1 MPDPAEF
8 GYQLGGLLD
17 GFGSVIVGSFVAGH
31 AAAAGTYYGRTGLA
45 ERCRDSPPSAA
56 GGPGDD
62 SDPATKGVRR
72 GNHELSITGRE
83 AIVYRTSP
91 FRRILAK
98 VTPLQRYIA
107 EEIAT
112 DHVDGL
118 LSRREA
124 LRRLALL
131 GVGTAAASALI
142 AACAEEKP
150 AEAPVTTS
158 EPATASAPPP
168 GSESALATTPVTW
181 AGPQGELQGAWAEA
195 PNAKGAV
202 LVIHENKGLNDYVR
216 SVAGRFAGIGYS
228 ALAIDLLSAQG
239 GTATF
244 ADPAEAT
251 AALGNIP
258 PEELLANL
266 KSGIGELQRRVPD
279 KKLAAVGFCM
289 GGGLTWRL
297 LASGAPELAA
307 AVPFYGPAPDNPDF
321 AGSKDVAVLGI
332 YAAQDARVNATE
344 PVAKAALERAGLV
357 HELVTEPDAQHA
369 FFNDTGERY
378 NATAAADAWRRVQD
392 WLTRYVG

>member
-1 MPDPAEF
+1 MAYPI
-8 GYQLGGLLD
+8 
-17 GFGSVIVGSFVAGH
+17 SK
-31 AAAAGTYYGRTGLA
+31 
-45 ERCRDSPPSAA
+45 CW
-56 GGPGDD
+56 
-62 SDPATKGVRR
+62 
-72 GNHELSITGRE
+72 
-83 AIVYRTSP
+83 
-91 FRRILAK
+91 RILAN

-131 GVGTAAASALI
+131 GVGTAAATALI

-150 AEAPVTTS
+150 ATEAPVTSS
-158 EPATASAPPP
+158 EPATVSAPPP
-168 GSESALATTPVTW
+168 GSENALPTTPVTW

-195 PNAKGAV
+195 PNAKGGV
-202 LVIHENKGLNDYVR
+202 LVIHENKGLNDYIR

-251 AALGNIP
+251 AALSKIP
-258 PEELLANL
+258 PEEAVANL

-279 KKLAAVGFCM
+279 KKVAAVGFCM
-289 GGGLTWRL
+289 GGGMTWRL
-297 LASGAPELAA
+297 LASGVPELAA
-307 AVPFYGPAPDNPDF
+307 AVPFYGPTPDNPDF
-321 AGSKDVAVLGI
+321 SGSKDVAVLGI
-332 YAAQDARVNATE
+332 YGAQDARVNATE
-344 PVAKAALERAGLV
+344 PVARAALERAGLV

-369 FFNDTGERY
+369 FFNDTGDRY
-378 NATAAADAWRRVQD
+378 NATAADDAWRRVQD
-392 WLTRYVG
+392 WFTRYVG